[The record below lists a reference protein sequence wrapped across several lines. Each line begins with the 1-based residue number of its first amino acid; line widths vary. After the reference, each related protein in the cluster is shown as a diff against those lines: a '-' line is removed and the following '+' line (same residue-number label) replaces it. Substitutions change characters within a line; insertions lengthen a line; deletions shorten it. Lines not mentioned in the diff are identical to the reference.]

1 MQRAPVRDH
10 VVPLL
15 GPGSSINDEHAV
27 YQLTWSLVSSITE
40 RTASICIACF
50 IGGMTRLSHWRRV
63 RINGWTEKRWLHF
76 GCRCICF
83 CRDWIDFNIHSC
95 VSHPMALIRWAALS
109 SLRAWA
115 LALALAWSKRYGQ
128 EDCSRH
134 FDFYWGKLMVTV
146 HSISLSS

>member
-1 MQRAPVRDH
+1 MQRARVRDH

-83 CRDWIDFNIHSC
+83 CRDWIDFNIHHLA
-95 VSHPMALIRWAALS
+95 SHIPWRWYGELHYRLCALGLGLGLWLG
-109 SLRAWA
+109 L
-115 LALALAWSKRYGQ
+115 RYGQ